1 MRTFREIGWRVGAV
15 CSPDQFSETF
25 ASHGVE
31 FNPIPFRRS
40 GFAPWGDLSCY
51 WRLKRLYR
59 KYQPCLI
66 HHFNGKPV
74 ILGSLASAC
83 VHGGIVVNTITG
95 LGHAFA
101 PDVRMLPFQARIYK
115 RALGLGKATIFQ
127 NPENRDF
134 FFAKG
139 WADPE
144 TSRLIESSGVD
155 TLRFKPRDKPVE
167 GTSPMILLVARMIW
181 DKGIKEFVEAAEI
194 CHERFPNARFQILGE
209 WDPGHLQA
217 VPKEWIEEKKRTGAI
232 EFLGFREN
240 IETVISEADLV
251 ALPSSSREGLPRVL
265 LEAGSCGVPVIAS
278 DVAGCR
284 SGILDG
290 KTGVLVPP
298 GDSRGLARAISDLLD
313 NPVKRKRMGMAGRK
327 WMETNFDIR
336 KIALEYFDVY
346 REAGVS
352 LPAAIPLP

>member
-1 MRTFREIGWRVGAV
+1 
-15 CSPDQFSETF
+15 
-25 ASHGVE
+25 
-31 FNPIPFRRS
+31 
-40 GFAPWGDLSCY
+40 
-51 WRLKRLYR
+51 
-59 KYQPCLI
+59 
-66 HHFNGKPV
+66 
-74 ILGSLASAC
+74 
-83 VHGGIVVNTITG
+83 
-95 LGHAFA
+95 
-101 PDVRMLPFQARIYK
+101 MLPFQARIYK